1 MVEEKNQAKWRVGGA
16 TAKGATHVRHKLPN
30 QDYIHWW
37 QPSRM
42 ALPIILVVSDG
53 HGSAK
58 SFRSDLGSCFAVEKA
73 IAALKTFVD
82 QPDDDDNLAA
92 VKNYAEERLPKE
104 LVAQW
109 KQTVEEH
116 LEKHPFQDEEWQQL
130 TEKDGTAAARPV
142 VEKNPLLAY
151 GATVLAVLVT
161 ESFILYLQLGDGDI
175 LCVDSSGETTRPFP
189 QDQKLIANETTSLCM
204 EDAWR
209 EIRIRFV
216 RHSDEDSLSMI
227 LVSTD
232 GYANSFTTEEDFC
245 KIGRDYL
252 AMIRAEGFDS
262 IEGQLKRF
270 LIETSDQG
278 SGDDITLGIIKRL
291 DNQDTTDVLKEY
303 NRRLNELEAADK
315 KKEKEIKELK
325 KRQETDSQVNLQHL
339 NDFRQEQQTKIADL
353 QTQMADIK
361 KKLTAQQEALKQ
373 RIDFLINALIATI
386 FLIFISIASIVTLW
400 FWSVRT
406 QTLSPPDSTQIR

>member
-1 MVEEKNQAKWRVGGA
+1 MVEEKNHVKWRVGGE

-30 QDYIHWW
+30 QDYIDWW

-42 ALPIILVVSDG
+42 ALPIVLVVSDG

-58 SFRSDLGSCFAVEKA
+58 SFRSDLGSRFAVEKA
-73 IAALKTFVD
+73 IDALKTFVD
-82 QPDDDDNLAA
+82 QPDDDNLAA
-92 VKNYAEERLPKE
+92 VKNYAEEQLPKE
-104 LVAQW
+104 LVTQW

-116 LEKHPFQDEEWQQL
+116 LGKQPFKDEEWQQL
-130 TEKDGTAAARPV
+130 TEKDGTGAARPV

-216 RHSDEDSLSMI
+216 PHSGEDSLSMI

-252 AMIRAEGFDS
+252 AMIRDEGFDA
-262 IEGQLKRF
+262 IERQLKRF

-278 SGDDITLGIIKRL
+278 SGDDITLGIIKRI
-291 DNQDTTDVLKEY
+291 DEKDTTDILKEM
-303 NRRLNELEAADK
+303 NRRLNESEAAH
-315 KKEKEIKELK
+315 EKTENELEKFK
-325 KRQETDSQVNLQHL
+325 KRQETDSKLNLQHL
-339 NDFRQEQQTKIADL
+339 NNFRQQQQTEITDL
-353 QTQMADIK
+353 QTQIADIEN
-361 KKLTAQQEALKQ
+361 KLITQKQAFKQ
-373 RIDFLINALIATI
+373 RIDSLANALIATI
-386 FLIFISIASIVTLW
+386 IFIIISIISALTLW
-400 FWSVRT
+400 FWSART
-406 QTLSPPDSTQIR
+406 QTPSPPGSTQIR